1 MPGRHGPTGV
11 HALAAQVHN
20 LERPSGT
27 TRGADNRQGAAVR
40 GHALVGKVGVVVTAV
55 RGGDRAGEIRVVAQ
69 GIPHHYLAYAAE
81 PVPVGAHVLIIHY
94 RGARQVDVEPWSPM
108 PEDHTITG

>member
-1 MPGRHGPTGV
+1 
-11 HALAAQVHN
+11 
-20 LERPSGT
+20 
-27 TRGADNRQGAAVR
+27 VR
-40 GHALVGKVGVVVTAV
+40 GQALVGKVGVVVTAV

-81 PVPVGAHVLIIHY
+81 PIPVGTHVLVIHY

-108 PEDHTITG
+108 PQDNTITG